1 MVHPAR
7 LRAGTRSSGG
17 IMQNEDD
24 TRLGSPPE
32 ARRSTDDKPP
42 RTALRLMVGLILGCA
57 VIVAIVLWFIGEV
70 PGSR

>member
-1 MVHPAR
+1 
-7 LRAGTRSSGG
+7 
-17 IMQNEDD
+17 MQNEDD